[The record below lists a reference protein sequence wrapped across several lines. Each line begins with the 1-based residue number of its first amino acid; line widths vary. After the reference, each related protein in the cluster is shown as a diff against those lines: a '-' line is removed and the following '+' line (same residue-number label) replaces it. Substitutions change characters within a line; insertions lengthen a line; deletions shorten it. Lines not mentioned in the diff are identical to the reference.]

1 MLKYQ
6 FCRLGTINTGLWK
19 LFKCDVA
26 ITWHIQNIH
35 TVCVSM
41 QQVYMLGG
49 GGGGVSKSF
58 ADGCYLGP
66 RKANPSAFLTCTNR
80 TVIVVTCSHC
90 EIVITGSV
98 AAVYER

>member
-1 MLKYQ
+1 MFGLDFVMLKYQ

-49 GGGGVSKSF
+49 GGSPRVSQM
-58 ADGCYLGP
+58 AVIWGQERPILQP
-66 RKANPSAFLTCTNR
+66 FLP
-80 TVIVVTCSHC
+80 VQ
-90 EIVITGSV
+90 TGL
-98 AAVYER
+98 